1 MDNTMIRT
9 LTAALVLLLAGT
21 GMFPALAQF
30 SGDGSGTE
38 ADPYII
44 TNVDQLQEMSNNTGA
59 YYELGNDI
67 DAAETADW
75 NGGEGFE
82 PIDGPFSGTLDGKE
96 YTITYLTI
104 NRPDV
109 NAVALFA
116 ALDIEGEVSNVGLEN
131 IDFIGNGGVAGMAG
145 VNQGIISNSYA
156 TGNVKG
162 TTPAIGGLVGNHT
175 SDGTILNSFADVNV
189 EGGQSWVGGLAGL
202 ASGQIT
208 DSYASGNVTGDGIDV
223 GGLVGDNQGTIS
235 NSHATGNVEGG
246 SDRVGGLV
254 GRNHPV
260 ATITDSYATG
270 DVNGVGD
277 YIGGFVGRNGGL
289 TTNGSATGNVTGNE
303 EVGGLVGRNDSE
315 ITTSYATGDVHTAG
329 NGSGGGLVGNNRGT
343 IENSYAT
350 GSITSEGSFSGGL
363 VGNTNDGVIINSYS
377 AGTVEGASFVGGLA
391 GANFDG
397 EITSTYWNT
406 EMNPDLDA
414 VGFGEES
421 GAVGYSNEQMMQQS
435 LYVDWDFNDIWIIT
449 EGETYPWLR
458 ENPQNPPPT
467 PGEPTNVAI
476 DELPN
481 EFVLEQNYPNP
492 FNPVTQIQFTL
503 PERQDVVLE
512 IFNLLGQRVS
522 TLITNENLSEGLH
535 TITWNA
541 TNQNGEAVSSGVYIY
556 RLEAG
561 SFIETKRMIYQK

>member
-1 MDNTMIRT
+1 MIRT
-9 LTAALVLLLAGT
+9 LTAALVLLLAGA

-44 TNVDQLQEMSNNTGA
+44 TNVDQLQEMSDNTGA

-96 YTITYLTI
+96 YTITELTI
-104 NRPDV
+104 DRPELAPVSLFTSLDLGGEISNLGVENV
-109 NAVALFA
+109 NFT
-116 ALDIEGEVSNVGLEN
+116 
-131 IDFIGNGGVAGMAG
+131 GNGGVGGIVG
-145 VNQGIISNSYA
+145 VNQGTITDSYA
-156 TGNVKG
+156 TGEITS
-162 TTPAIGGLVGNHT
+162 TTPAVGGLVGNLASEGIIT
-175 SDGTILNSFADVNV
+175 NSFADVKV
-189 EGGQSWVGGLAGL
+189 VGGESWVGGLAGL
-202 ASGQIT
+202 VSGQII
-208 DSYASGNVTGDGIDV
+208 DSYATGSVMGGGV
-223 GGLVGDNQGTIS
+223 HTGGLVGDNQGTIT
-235 NSHATGNVEGG
+235 NSYATGNVDGG
-246 SDRVGGLV
+246 DNRVGGLV
-254 GRNHPV
+254 GRNHSV
-260 ATITDSYATG
+260 ATITNSFATG
-270 DVNGVGD
+270 NVNGAGD
-277 YIGGFVGRNGGL
+277 RTGGL
-289 TTNGSATGNVTGNE
+289 VGWNSGMITNGSATGNVSGDE
-303 EVGGLVGRNDSE
+303 EVGGLVGRNDSDAGVE
-315 ITTSYATGDVHTAG
+315 TSFATGDVIAI
-329 NGSGGGLVGNNRGT
+329 GSGMSGGLVGNNRGT

-350 GSITSEGSFSGGL
+350 GINTSESSFSGGL
-363 VGNTNDGVIINSYS
+363 VGNTTDGVIINSYS
-377 AGTVEGASFVGGLA
+377 AGSVEGASFAGGLA
-391 GANFDG
+391 GANSDG
-397 EITSTYWNT
+397 VIISTYWNT

-458 ENPQNPPPT
+458 ENPQQPPPA
-467 PGEPTNVAI
+467 PGDPTNVAI

-481 EFVLEQNYPNP
+481 EFVLQQNYPNP

-503 PERQDVVLE
+503 PERNDVVLE
-512 IFNLLGQRVS
+512 IFNLLGQRIV
-522 TLITNENLSEGLH
+522 TLISNESMSPGHH

-541 TNQNGEAVSSGVYIY
+541 MNWNGETVSSGVYLY

-561 SFIETKRMIYQK
+561 SFIETKRMLYLK